1 MQDHQTKSAPM
12 PTVRR
17 LPSYLRFLKLLQTQN
32 REYVSCTHIAAELD
46 LDPTQIRKDLSS
58 AGAHGTPKIGY
69 QVDTLVATIESFLGW
84 DDPTYAF
91 LVGANGV
98 AETLVESPDMQQRCG
113 LDVVAVFDTDAEK
126 VGSEIAGKEILAVE
140 KLPDLAN
147 KMHVHIGIIAV
158 PGPQAQEMANALIA
172 SGVKAIWNFTNEK
185 IDVPEGVSIENLD
198 IAASMAALS
207 AKRAISEL
215 VNS

>member
-1 MQDHQTKSAPM
+1 MKDQQIKSAPM

-17 LPSYLRFLKLLQTQN
+17 LPSYLRFLKLLQAKN
-32 REYVSCTHIAAELD
+32 REFVSCTHIAAELG

-69 QVDTLVATIESFLGW
+69 QVDTLIAAIESFLGW

-98 AETLVESPDMQQRCG
+98 AESLMESPDMQQRCG
-113 LDVVAVFDTDAEK
+113 LDVLAVFDTDSERIGA
-126 VGSEIAGKEILAVE
+126 EIAGKEILAVE
-140 KLPDLAN
+140 KLPDLAHR
-147 KMHVHIGIIAV
+147 MHVHIGILAV
-158 PGPQAQEMANALIA
+158 PGPQAQEMANTLIA
-172 SGVKAIWNFTNEK
+172 SGVKAIWNFTHEK
-185 IDVPEGVSIENLD
+185 IDVPEDVTLENLD

-207 AKRAISEL
+207 AKRAVAEL
-215 VNS
+215 IKS

>member
-1 MQDHQTKSAPM
+1 MKDQQVKSAPM

-17 LPSYLRFLKLLQTQN
+17 LPSYLRFLKVLQAKN
-32 REYVSCTHIAAELD
+32 REYVSCTHISEELG

-69 QVDTLVATIESFLGW
+69 QVDSLIAAIESFLGW

-98 AETLVESPDMQQRCG
+98 AESLVSNPDMQERCG
-113 LDVVAVFDTDAEK
+113 LDVLAVFDTDKEK
-126 VGSEIAGKEILAVE
+126 VGSEIAGKEILPVE
-140 KLPDLAN
+140 KLPDLAHR
-147 KMHVHIGIIAV
+147 MHVHIGIIAV
-158 PGPQAQEMANALIA
+158 PGSQAQEMANTLVS
-172 SGVKAIWNFTNEK
+172 SGVKAIWNFTHEK
-185 IDVPEGVSIENLD
+185 IDVPEGITLENLD

-207 AKRAISEL
+207 AKRAVSEL
-215 VNS
+215 SKS